1 MFLWSSTYS
10 SHCNEFS
17 LDPILSIYLVSTF
30 YGVRLSPKS
39 LSHSGPIL
47 AGQLIIWCHYWSGNE
62 DLQCNCHY
70 LHAIHPESN
79 TWHSEKYM
87 AFYSCGFSILTR
99 FYAEGSWSPQFIP
112 SDVTNPANTPW
123 WLWEVTKLYY
133 SLPWCQIKH
142 CIKRQR
148 KSSHSTGR

>member
-17 LDPILSIYLVSTF
+17 LDPILSIYLVSSFLWCTSF
-30 YGVRLSPKS
+30 TQVIIAFWPYT
-39 LSHSGPIL
+39 
-47 AGQLIIWCHYWSGNE
+47 GQLIIWCHYWPGNE
-62 DLQCNCHY
+62 DLQSYCH
-70 LHAIHPESN
+70 LSPIHPESN

-87 AFYSCGFSILTR
+87 AFYSWGFSILTR

-123 WLWEVTKLYY
+123 WLSEVTKFNY

>member
-1 MFLWSSTYS
+1 MDIDSCGLQLIPLIAVNFLKIQFCLFTWYPHFMAYVFHP
-10 SHCNEFS
+10 SHYC
-17 LDPILSIYLVSTF
+17 
-30 YGVRLSPKS
+30 
-39 LSHSGPIL
+39 IL
-47 AGQLIIWCHYWSGNE
+47 AIYWPTN
-62 DLQCNCHY
+62 Y
-70 LHAIHPESN
+70 LMSLLVRKWGPAKSPIHPESN
-79 TWHSEKYM
+79 TWQSEKYM

-123 WLWEVTKLYY
+123 WLSEVTKFNY